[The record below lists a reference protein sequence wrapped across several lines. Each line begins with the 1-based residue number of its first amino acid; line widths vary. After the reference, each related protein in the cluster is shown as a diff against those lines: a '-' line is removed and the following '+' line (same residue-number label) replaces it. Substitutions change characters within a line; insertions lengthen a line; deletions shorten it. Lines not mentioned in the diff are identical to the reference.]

1 MFPTHSILNHQAW
14 SFPTKILKNIYCYS
28 VFYCT
33 CFKRPIFGYCFI
45 HPISSKFYSKS
56 WSLIIPHKNFLKC
69 RILLGFCSTY
79 FKRSGLGFSNYGFNF
94 KHSFTILYTPFLW
107 HSIIN
112 DRAWSILTKILT
124 NVERYSDFFCTCF
137 KHPRLGFRL

>member
-33 CFKRPIFGYCFI
+33 CFKRPILGYCFI

-56 WSLIIPHKNFLKC
+56 WSLIISHKDFLKY

-94 KHSFTILYTPFLW
+94 KHSFTILYTAFLR
-107 HSIIN
+107 HCRLN
-112 DRAWSILTKILT
+112 HQAWSFPTKT
-124 NVERYSDFFCTCF
+124 SKNVERYPVFARASND
-137 KHPRLGFRL
+137 RN